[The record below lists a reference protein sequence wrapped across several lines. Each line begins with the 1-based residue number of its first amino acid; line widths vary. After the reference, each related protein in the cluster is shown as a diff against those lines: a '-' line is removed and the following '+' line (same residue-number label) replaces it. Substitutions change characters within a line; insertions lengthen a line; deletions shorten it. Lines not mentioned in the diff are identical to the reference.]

1 MKARARVVAGP
12 GGPYTAAVLRS
23 DLPTVFL
30 SLVQD
35 RAAKPVADWIRTLA
49 AARVSPAATS

>member
-23 DLPTVFL
+23 
-30 SLVQD
+30 
-35 RAAKPVADWIRTLA
+35 
-49 AARVSPAATS
+49 